1 MKAHAKDYLN
11 EFKTSQPLWLK
22 SLIDEA
28 INSNG
33 NILEEKLNG
42 IYKLLKNEAEESELT
57 NTTQVT
63 NNTDKLIVK
72 KLIHNSGINA
82 LKNQQ
87 SIIFSENCNVLFGL
101 NGSGKSS
108 YFRILNEIA
117 GGNEKKDI
125 LPNIYLDA
133 AQPISVDIDYSIGS
147 NSNQLNWNNTSR
159 AISPFNVVRVFDS
172 SYLSGLLNKREIDS
186 TLVEPFGLNLF
197 SYIIETIDGLKT
209 KLSGEIQSI
218 KNEKPRIDSAKFLL
232 HNKGLFEQ
240 SYLSTAQ
247 ENEVQSRFEFV
258 DEDNKKLE
266 DFKIQY
272 QNFSQQNIQ
281 DKIKIETTKYS
292 EINAIK
298 KSIEETSKKISTF
311 AEEAKNILESYEKFT
326 FESNEFKKQ
335 IEVLKTLPSTDSAN
349 WKSFIKSASN
359 YSQEVEDSNEVC
371 IYCRQPLQSDAV
383 DIIKAYSEY
392 LNNESEMKLAEAS
405 TLIDILIKNIEQI
418 NLNLPMNQD
427 LKQLFKSTV
436 INSENI
442 SICQAITSFHKLFNR
457 LKTDLLSSLSKKE
470 KIVDFLP
477 LSYQNLSS
485 SMDIL
490 LVSISSNIEKL
501 KSDESTKQVE
511 LKK

>member
-11 EFKTSQPLWLK
+11 EYKTSQPLWLK

-42 IYKLLKNEAEESELT
+42 VYKLLKNEVEESELA
-57 NTTQVT
+57 NTAQVT

-87 SIIFSENCNVLFGL
+87 SISFSENCNVLFGL

-117 GGNEKKDI
+117 GGNEEKEI
-125 LPNIYLDA
+125 LPNIYVDSV
-133 AQPISVDIDYSIGS
+133 QPISVDIDYSIGS
-147 NSNQLNWNNTSR
+147 NSNQLNWSNTSR
-159 AISPFNVVRVFDS
+159 AISPFNMVRVFDS

-209 KLSGEIQSI
+209 KLFNEIQSA
-218 KNEKPRIDSAKFLL
+218 KNEKPRINSEKFLA
-232 HNKGLFEQ
+232 HNKGVFEQ
-240 SYLSTAQ
+240 SYLSTVQ
-247 ENEVQSRFEFV
+247 EDEVQSRFEFV
-258 DEDNKKLE
+258 DEDSKKLE
-266 DFKIQY
+266 DLKIQY
-272 QNFSQQNIQ
+272 QNLSQQNIQ

-298 KSIEETSKKISTF
+298 KSIEETAKKTSTF
-311 AEEAKNILESYEKFT
+311 VEEAKNILELYEKYS

-335 IEVLKTLPSTDSAN
+335 LEVLKKLPSTDSEK

-383 DIIKAYSEY
+383 NIVKAYSKY
-392 LNNESEMKLAEAS
+392 LNNESEIKLAEVI
-405 TLIDILIKNIEQI
+405 THVDILIKNTEQV
-418 NLNLPMNQD
+418 NLNIQMNQD
-427 LKQLFKSTV
+427 V
-436 INSENI
+436 
-442 SICQAITSFHKLFNR
+442 
-457 LKTDLLSSLSKKE
+457 
-470 KIVDFLP
+470 
-477 LSYQNLSS
+477 
-485 SMDIL
+485 
-490 LVSISSNIEKL
+490 
-501 KSDESTKQVE
+501 KQVFKRTV
-511 LKK
+511 KK